1 MKLLE
6 ERIIADGKV
15 IGDDIL
21 KVDMFLNHQ
30 IDVNLLQEIGKEF
43 KRRFDGCNINK
54 ILTIEAS
61 GIGIACIT
69 AQYFSVPVV
78 LPKKARIKMSATTS
92 IPPSFTR
99 LQRARTASSQYRR
112 TT

>member
-43 KRRFDGCNINK
+43 KHRFDGCNINK

-69 AQYFSVPVV
+69 CLLY
-78 LPKKARIKMSATTS
+78 TS
-92 IPPSFTR
+92 PSPR
-99 LQRARTASSQYRR
+99 DA
-112 TT
+112 